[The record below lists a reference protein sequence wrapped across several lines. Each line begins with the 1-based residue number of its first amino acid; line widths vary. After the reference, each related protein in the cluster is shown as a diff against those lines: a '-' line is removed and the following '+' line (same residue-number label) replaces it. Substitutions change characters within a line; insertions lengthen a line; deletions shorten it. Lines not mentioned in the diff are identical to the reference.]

1 MYTKSL
7 VRSIFSET
15 RSKVLRELVLSGE
28 KKIHLRELS
37 RRTGL
42 NLMGVQR
49 ELKNLLAAG
58 IVLEER
64 SGNQKLYTL
73 NRKSPIYDEL
83 KMIIVKTAGVADE
96 VRKALEPLKDKI
108 YKAFIYGS
116 FATGTYDSESD
127 IDLAVIGDISLK
139 DIVGATSG
147 TSKMLRRV
155 LNAVT
160 FSRKEYNE
168 KLKED
173 GFVRRI
179 ETGEKIVLIGE
190 SDES

>member
-1 MYTKSL
+1 
-7 VRSIFSET
+7 
-15 RSKVLRELVLSGE
+15 
-28 KKIHLRELS
+28 
-37 RRTGL
+37 
-42 NLMGVQR
+42 
-49 ELKNLLAAG
+49 
-58 IVLEER
+58 
-64 SGNQKLYTL
+64 L